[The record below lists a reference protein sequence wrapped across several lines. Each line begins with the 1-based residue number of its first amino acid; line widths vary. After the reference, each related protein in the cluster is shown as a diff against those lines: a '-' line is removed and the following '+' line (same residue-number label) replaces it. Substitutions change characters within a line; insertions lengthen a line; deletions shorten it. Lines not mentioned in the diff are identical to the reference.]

1 MTGGRYSGIEYEIIA
16 QLRRDENYDRM
27 KHNAYSAK
35 APHTY
40 FWRITTQQ
48 EIDYIE
54 GWNGHLTAFEF
65 KGNDKAKA
73 KELKIF
79 KEKYTNSSF
88 QVITP
93 NDMEDFWCSD

>member
-1 MTGGRYSGIEYEIIA
+1 
-16 QLRRDENYDRM
+16 M

-40 FWRITTQQ
+40 FWRTTTQQ

-54 GWNGHLTAFEF
+54 EWNGYLTAFEI
-65 KGNDKAKA
+65 KWNDKA

-79 KEKYTNSSF
+79 KEKYTNSIF

-93 NDMEDFWCSD
+93 NNMEDFLCSD